1 MSQHPANL
9 LLRFVLEII
18 SLVVIGQWG
27 WQQSSG
33 ALRYVLAFGLPVL
46 LAAIWGIFRDAQDPI
61 QTKKPPVAVSGR
73 VRLALEFAFFGF
85 AVWTAFSGQTLVFG
99 WTFLI
104 ILLLHHFW
112 SIDRLVRMLRD
123 A

>member
-33 ALRYVLAFGLPVL
+33 ALRYVLAFGLPLL
-46 LAAIWGIFRDAQDPI
+46 LAAVWAIFRDAQDTI

-85 AVWTAFSGQTLVFG
+85 AVWTAFSGQTPVFG

-112 SIDRLVRMLRD
+112 SVDRLVRMLRD